1 MSEGTKYAAPR
12 SSAAALTEQ
21 EEMET
26 SLLDVDEL
34 ARQGLLDGLEDL
46 YDYSPETERSSAQT
60 HAAMNINSVDSG
72 SIANSNTEVEELD
85 DMDPAEAAKL
95 VSQFGAFKPARASVN
110 CTEAA
115 GSQSSSTTQQDQTR
129 PAQGSAEEHCS
140 EAEAD
145 QLPDMS
151 EIEAKKLVVSFGG
164 FSRTHQAAQKTPEK
178 GKAVQRQQRGRAV
191 LQRKAEPSRSSQLR
205 ELQTPT
211 KQVQQ
216 STVNATSPFPS
227 RRDVL
232 SARRALMGTGRG
244 QSPAFA
250 SPRRVTAAQPAAAA
264 LPPPSARES
273 PQGATVGGA
282 RRQLSFKQPGR
293 KRLSSGLQFK
303 SPAKRVAT
311 AEMPQQKSKPVAKAE
326 PKVVRDRG
334 LGAVGMLLDVGSRQQ
349 VPQAAKDMTAEQA
362 ATYRFPKG
370 AGGWGAA
377 EAAQALRAQGWNVAD
392 AWVRNHYRWVVWTC
406 ASYARRIPT
415 RWREFWSTGYVLQ
428 RLAQRHERE
437 SVRGER
443 PALRQ
448 VLERD
453 EVAQRAMVLCVAQ
466 VGTEVEVTD
475 GWYSMRARTDAVL
488 QAAIERGQLRVG
500 DKIACAG
507 LRMESSEA
515 CEPLSPIA
523 QSARLVLNANSV
535 RRARWDAVLGFQ
547 PHGTLFLSL
556 GAVHVGGGP
565 VGATLDV
572 VVMRRYPTVYSEA
585 LPSGGRIVRTAHEE
599 ERIAIA
605 DAERRAEAPHTPD
618 ALPSN
623 TRNVAA
629 LFHMRVCDYPAH
641 TGCGSSRSA
650 LVTVWRAQGFDPS
663 EPREGTRLLVTG
675 ASVAP
680 AATQGGLR
688 LSIGS
693 SAWLRPARADP
704 QVVARSTF
712 SPRQV
717 LRVDEL
723 GSVGIGREVDV
734 VGHVVDHRHGQ
745 GVELS
750 AVRLQSVADGHEF
763 QAEVEYASA
772 TFGRIGAAPGS
783 SVTVRS
789 CCLIDKSSDRSFRLR
804 ADELSQF
811 N

>member
-1 MSEGTKYAAPR
+1 MSEGAKYATAR
-12 SSAAALTEQ
+12 NSAATLAEQ

-34 ARQGLLDGLEDL
+34 TRQGLLDGLEDL
-46 YDYSPETERSSAQT
+46 YDYSPETERSSVQIQT
-60 HAAMNINSVDSG
+60 AANIDSIDSG
-72 SIANSNTEVEELD
+72 SMADGNTEVEELD
-85 DMDPAEAAKL
+85 DMDPAEAANL
-95 VSQFGAFKPARASVN
+95 VSQFGAFKPARASVD

-115 GSQSSSTTQQDQTR
+115 GTQSSSSSSSTQQDQMR
-129 PAQGSAEEHCS
+129 PTQGNTEEGHSKAEI
-140 EAEAD
+140 D

-151 EIEAKKLVVSFGG
+151 EIEAKQLVMSFGG
-164 FSRTHQAAQKTPEK
+164 FSRAPKADQKAPEEGKTAQK
-178 GKAVQRQQRGRAV
+178 QQTGRAV
-191 LQRKAEPSRSSQLR
+191 LQRKTEPSRPSQPR
-205 ELQTPT
+205 ESQKEIQQPT
-211 KQVQQ
+211 G
-216 STVNATSPFPS
+216 NATSPFPS

-232 SARRALMGTGRG
+232 SARRALMEKSRG

-250 SPRRVTAAQPAAAA
+250 SPRRITATRPAAA
-264 LPPPSARES
+264 LQPPPAGES
-273 PQGATVGGA
+273 PQAAAVGGA
-282 RRQLSFKQPGR
+282 RRQLSFRQPGR
-293 KRLSSGLQFK
+293 KRISSGLQFK
-303 SPAKRVAT
+303 SPAKRVAA
-311 AEMPQQKSKPVAKAE
+311 AEMPQQKPKSVAKADT
-326 PKVVRDRG
+326 KAVRDRG
-334 LGAVGMLLDVGSRQQ
+334 LGAVGMLLDVGSRRQ
-349 VPQAAKDMTAEQA
+349 VPQPAKDMTADQA

-370 AGGWGAA
+370 ASGWGAA
-377 EAAQALRAQGWNVAD
+377 EAAQELRAQGRDVAD
-392 AWVRNHYRWVVWTC
+392 AWVRNHYRWVVWTS

-415 RWREFWSTGYVLQ
+415 RWREFWSTEYVLQ
-428 RLAQRHERE
+428 RLARRHERE

-466 VGTEVEVTD
+466 VGAEIEVTD
-475 GWYSMRARTDAVL
+475 GWYSMRACTDAVL
-488 QAAIERGQLRVG
+488 QAAITRGQLRAG

-515 CEPLSPIA
+515 CEPLSPTA
-523 QSARLVLNANSV
+523 QSARLLLNANSV

-547 PHGTLFLSL
+547 PHGALFLSL
-556 GAVHVGGGP
+556 GAVHACGGP

-572 VVMRRYPTVYSEA
+572 VVMRRYPTVYSEV
-585 LPSGGRIVRTAHEE
+585 LPSGGRIVRTAREE
-599 ERIAIA
+599 ERIAIE
-605 DAERRAEAPHTPD
+605 DAERRTETPHAPD
-618 ALPSN
+618 ALPPS

-641 TGCGSSRSA
+641 AGWASSRSA

-663 EPREGTRLLVTG
+663 EPREGTRLLITG

-680 AATQGGLR
+680 AATPGVLK
-688 LSIGS
+688 LSVGS
-693 SAWLRPARADP
+693 SSWVRPARADP

-712 SPRQV
+712 RPRQA

-723 GSVGIGREVDV
+723 RSMGIGCEVDV
-734 VGHVVDHRHGQ
+734 VGHVVDHRHGH

-750 AVRLQSVADGHEF
+750 AVRLQSVAGGHEF
-763 QAEVEYASA
+763 LAEIEYASA
-772 TFGRIGAAPGS
+772 TFGRVGAAPGA

-789 CCLIDKSSDRSFRLR
+789 CSLVGKSSEHSFRLR